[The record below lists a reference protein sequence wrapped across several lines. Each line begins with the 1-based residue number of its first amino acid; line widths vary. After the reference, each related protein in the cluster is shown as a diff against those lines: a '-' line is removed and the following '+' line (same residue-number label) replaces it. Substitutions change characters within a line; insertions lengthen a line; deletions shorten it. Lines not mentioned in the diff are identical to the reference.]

1 MGVRGES
8 DGVRTTVKA
17 STPVHNK
24 WSQVLIA
31 DTERTELLTLIT
43 DSIVR
48 NLSKYGNNSCFNKIR
63 KGCV

>member
-8 DGVRTTVKA
+8 DGIRTTVKA
-17 STPVHNK
+17 SIAVLK
-24 WSQVLIA
+24 KLSKVLIA

-48 NLSKYGNNSCFNKIR
+48 NLPKYGNNSCFKKTR
-63 KGCV
+63 KGCI